1 MECESIKL
9 HNYTKM
15 IILYYIIILSKV
27 SVRVHGSDIIIKKA
41 KEAKIKVT
49 NKRQFKISHII
60 VT

>member
-1 MECESIKL
+1 MKHSKKKL
-9 HNYTKM
+9 
-15 IILYYIIILSKV
+15 
-27 SVRVHGSDIIIKKA
+27 HGSDVIIKKA